1 MNARRGIDGAS
12 HDGGRRWRAIAGE
25 GLFWAGVLAL
35 VTASL
40 HPIRAE
46 LDKAH
51 VAMVLLLVVLGA
63 GARGGRVLGVSLG
76 LASFIVFDWFFLPP
90 YGTLRLANP
99 LDWLVLVTFL
109 VTSVVAA
116 ELLHRQRE
124 ATRRAE
130 AEALKDALIASVSH
144 DLRTPLTTIKALA
157 HELGALGDERSQVIE
172 EQADRLNRYVADL
185 LDLSR
190 LNAGE
195 MPLHVELNAVDD
207 LLSALVQETEARV
220 AGRALDVGISPA
232 GTILTGRFDLAL
244 SARILANLVENA
256 HKYSPPGVPIE
267 VSATERG
274 GRIEISVLD
283 RGPGVP
289 PEEGERIFMR
299 FYRPPGSPPDA
310 GSVGLGL
317 AVGRLMAELQGGSLR
332 HAPRDGVGSAFTLSL
347 PAAGLYDTTGAERA
361 ARSFVKS

>member
-1 MNARRGIDGAS
+1 MS
-12 HDGGRRWRAIAGE
+12 LHDRAMPRGRRWRATVGE

-40 HPIRAE
+40 RPFRE
-46 LDKAH
+46 DLDKAH
-51 VAMVLLLVVLGA
+51 VALLFLLVVLGA
-63 GARGGRVLGVSLG
+63 GSRGGRTLGIAIGVAAFGVLNWV
-76 LASFIVFDWFFLPP
+76 FLPP

-109 VTSVVAA
+109 VTSIVAA

-124 ATRRAE
+124 ATRRAQ

-157 HELGALGDERSQVIE
+157 HELGELGDERSQVIE

-190 LNAGE
+190 INAGE
-195 MPLHVELNAVDD
+195 MPLRVELNAVDD

-220 AGRALDVGISPA
+220 TGRRLDVVIDPPGR
-232 GTILTGRFDLAL
+232 ILAGRFDLAL
-244 SARILANLVENA
+244 SVRVLANLVENA
-256 HKYSPPGVPIE
+256 HKYSPAAAPIR
-267 VSATERG
+267 VVATERAG
-274 GRIEISVLD
+274 QIDVSVHD
-283 RGPGVP
+283 DGAPIAQAER
-289 PEEGERIFMR
+289 ERIFLR

-310 GSVGLGL
+310 GSAGLGL
-317 AVGRLMAELQGGSLR
+317 AIGRQIAELQGGTLR
-332 HAPRDGVGSAFTLSL
+332 YAAGEAAGNVFTLSFQAMDL
-347 PAAGLYDTTGAERA
+347 ESASAAERA
-361 ARSFVKS
+361 ARDFVKS

>member
-1 MNARRGIDGAS
+1 VTTPPGTGGTPRGG
-12 HDGGRRWRAIAGE
+12 HRWRAIAGE
-25 GLFWAGVLAL
+25 ALFWAGVLAL

-40 HPIRAE
+40 QPIRE
-46 LDKAH
+46 DLDKAH

-63 GARGGRVLGVSLG
+63 GARGGRVLGITVG
-76 LASFIVFDWFFLPP
+76 LAAFVVFDWFFIPP
-90 YGTLRLANP
+90 FGTLRLANP
-99 LDWLVLVTFL
+99 LDWLVLITFL

-195 MPLHVELNAVDD
+195 MPLHIELNAVDD
-207 LLSALVQETEARV
+207 LLSALVQETEGRV
-220 AGRALDVGISPA
+220 SGRKLEVRIEPVDKIV
-232 GTILTGRFDLAL
+232 TGRFDLPL
-244 SARILANLVENA
+244 SVRILANLVENA
-256 HKYSPPGVPIE
+256 DKYSPAGVPIE
-267 VSATERG
+267 VVASEQG
-274 GRIEISVLD
+274 GRVDIAVLD
-283 RGPGVP
+283 RGAGVAP
-289 PEEGERIFMR
+289 SEGERIFSR

-310 GSVGLGL
+310 GSAGLGL
-317 AVGRLMAELQGGSLR
+317 AVGRQMAELQGGSLR
-332 HAPRDGVGSAFTLSL
+332 HASRDGGGSAFILSL
-347 PAAGLYDTTGAERA
+347 PAARLEDATGAERA